1 MEVWLL
7 AKVMVTGH
15 RPERLNGR
23 ELEVTK
29 WLDSQIRELQPTIA
43 ISGMAASADQI
54 YAELALKQ
62 RIPLAAAI
70 KKGRLWD
77 N

>member
-1 MEVWLL
+1 MI
-7 AKVMVTGH
+7 TGH

-43 ISGMAASADQI
+43 ISGMAADADQI
-54 YAELALKQ
+54 YAKLALKQ
-62 RIPLAAAI
+62 HIPLAAAR
-70 KKGRLWD
+70 KEGLW
-77 N
+77 NN